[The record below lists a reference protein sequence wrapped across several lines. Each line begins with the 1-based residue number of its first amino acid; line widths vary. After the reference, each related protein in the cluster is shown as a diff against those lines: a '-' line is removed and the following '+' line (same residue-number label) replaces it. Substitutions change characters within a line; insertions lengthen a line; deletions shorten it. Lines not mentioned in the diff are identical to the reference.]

1 VKQVAVDAKQVS
13 VSTDFRIVFRSRQ
26 ILTILG
32 LSLILRLIFH
42 FIVLPNTPSGFGPD
56 EGTYAALASYVSRSL
71 PVQEFPEYGA
81 GLYNSA
87 RSLLLPSATLIRVG
101 FEELNSIRAISSLY
115 GLASSLV
122 LALSYIAYQRIR
134 HEEFFLISRSKDP
147 KFFTLLIL
155 FSFFPSNFI
164 WSTIGLRESASQFWI
179 LASFYTLI
187 KLFGFACQR
196 RAIFA
201 SLTALALMFSFGAR
215 PETALVFSLTA
226 LLTSLGFL
234 RTSRNFFGVGSILL
248 GILLGQV
255 FTTTPTVATK
265 ETLVAYAMSTPTSK
279 QSATPTPAD
288 SKQSSTPT
296 PADSKQSSTPTPA
309 DSKQSSTPTPADSE
323 QSSTPTPADSEQ
335 SSTPTPADSEQSS
348 TPTPVASL
356 TSVPNDAMSKKCV
369 SPDQIIE
376 TQGQFFKCK
385 LRKSHEVLQREG
397 LKTLEEQ
404 LLTTKI
410 LAYKRNVN
418 TLGAQ
423 SALPLSTCIESSRDI
438 LYLLQCNVSELP
450 YRLFAFLFRPF
461 VFFDTGSTYLTLAAI
476 ENLGWVALIA
486 LSIIL
491 VFRRNQSKSDRI
503 LNSALSSYALVFAS
517 AAALYEGNVG
527 TAFRHKS
534 SILWPLIFILM
545 VATHLRSSQLK
556 KF

>member
-335 SSTPTPADSEQSS
+335 SSTPTP
-348 TPTPVASL
+348 VASL